1 MMTTTTT
8 DAELD
13 RRVVDHSWMIWTA
26 GALVAIWVSVLV
38 ISILAPDLVSGAQQE
53 HLPLAAFT
61 TWLWGAAATGVVLWT
76 MAKLRPDPDARPIW
90 VGYGIA
96 VGAIWAIAAVAALAL
111 PSFETGTDPT
121 KLPLA
126 ALLAPVGAFVLTGLA
141 GIVSAVF
148 RRPPTMS

>member
-61 TWLWGAAATGVVLWT
+61 TWLLGRWGDRGRAVDHGQAASRSRCTADLGRLRDRGRRDLGDRGCSRTGPAVV
-76 MAKLRPDPDARPIW
+76 
-90 VGYGIA
+90 
-96 VGAIWAIAAVAALAL
+96 
-111 PSFETGTDPT
+111 
-121 KLPLA
+121 
-126 ALLAPVGAFVLTGLA
+126 
-141 GIVSAVF
+141 
-148 RRPPTMS
+148 